1 MTIPR
6 LFNRRR
12 ENLRRTARA
21 AGLQAVGILTRR
33 SRPGEG
39 FASRSRQAKPRTAKM
54 SSSTEARPP
63 IIHWFRKDLRLADNP
78 ALAEAAESG
87 RPVVAVYVLEPADSD
102 PWAPGG
108 AGRWWLHHSLLALN
122 NSLMNLGNRLVL
134 RRGRSRDI
142 LPELARETG
151 ATAVH
156 VERLAE
162 PRATELDAEIENL
175 LKPLGVKLRVF
186 GGNLLFPPEEIKTK
200 GGGPYK
206 VFTPFYKACLGQA
219 PPDSPTPPPASLPCL
234 RSPVKSDSLDDW
246 QLPPS
251 KPDWSAGWLD
261 IWTPGEEGALARL
274 EKFLENSATG
284 YEEKRNRPDLE
295 GTSRLSPHLH
305 FGEISARACWRRAT
319 SDIEP
324 EAEKGAESFLRQLV
338 WREFSRHLLYHWPTF
353 PEKPFR
359 KEFSRFPWARD
370 ETALGLWQRG
380 LTGYPIVDAGMRELR
395 ATGWMHNRVRMIA
408 ASFLVKH
415 LLVPWQ
421 DRSRVVLG
429 HARGRR
435 PRKQFRRLAVGG
447 GLRRGRRSFLSHIQ
461 PDIAGQEIRPR
472 RRLCATLDSR
482 ACRSF
487 EQAYSRTMESVKTR
501 TGKSR
506 SFAWQG
512 LSFLHSGP
520 HESQSSCF
528 RCIQES
534 KKLNKP

>member
-1 MTIPR
+1 
-6 LFNRRR
+6 
-12 ENLRRTARA
+12 
-21 AGLQAVGILTRR
+21 
-33 SRPGEG
+33 
-39 FASRSRQAKPRTAKM
+39 M
-54 SSSTEARPP
+54 SSSTEARSP

-78 ALAEAAESG
+78 ALAEAAKSG
-87 RPVVAVYVLEPADSD
+87 RPVVAVYILKPADSD

-108 AGRWWLHHSLLALN
+108 AGRWWLHHSLLALD
-122 NSLMNLGNRLVL
+122 NSLRNLGNRLVL

-156 VERLAE
+156 VERLTE
-162 PRATELDAEIENL
+162 PRATEIDAEIENL

-219 PPDSPTPPPASLPCL
+219 PPDSPTPPPASLPRP

-246 QLPPS
+246 RLLPT

-261 IWTPGEEGALARL
+261 LWAPGEEGALGRL
-274 EKFLENSATG
+274 EKFLENSAAG

-295 GTSRLSPHLH
+295 RTSRLSPHLH
-305 FGEISARACWRRAT
+305 FGEISARACWHGAT
-319 SDIEP
+319 SDIKP
-324 EAEKGAESFLRQLV
+324 EAGKGAEPFLRQIV
-338 WREFSRHLLYHWPTF
+338 WREFSRHLLCHWPTF

-359 KEFSRFPWARD
+359 KEFNRFPWARD

-421 DRSRVVLG
+421 DGAAWFWDTLVDADLANNSVSWQWVAGCGVDAAPFFRIFNPILQ
-429 HARGRR
+429 GRR
-435 PRKQFRRLAVGG
+435 FDPDGVYVRRWIPELARLSNRHIHEPWKASKQEMEDAGVCLGKDYPFPVVDHATARIRALEAFKQ
-447 GLRRGRRSFLSHIQ
+447 LR
-461 PDIAGQEIRPR
+461 
-472 RRLCATLDSR
+472 
-482 ACRSF
+482 
-487 EQAYSRTMESVKTR
+487 
-501 TGKSR
+501 
-506 SFAWQG
+506 
-512 LSFLHSGP
+512 
-520 HESQSSCF
+520 
-528 RCIQES
+528 
-534 KKLNKP
+534 N